1 MTLLGVGSLAG
12 CGTSLNSSFATL
24 DGPKADAAAFSGET
38 GSTVPKPDAEKADKK
53 AASTR
58 RGNSTASRVA
68 DTLTAAATPGNTG
81 YKIGPQDMLDFSVF
95 KAPELQR
102 TAAVSE
108 DGTINLPLVGEIP
121 ASGRTASEL
130 ERDIAQRLGK
140 KYLQNPQVTIVVR
153 EYNSQRITL
162 EGAIKKPGV
171 YPLKGKTTLLQA
183 VATAEGFSD
192 LAEQTVVV
200 FRQTNGQRT
209 AAKFDIAEIRSGSA
223 ADPVLQAGDT
233 IVASNSVAKETF
245 QTIIKAI
252 PLATVFAL
260 L

>member
-1 MTLLGVGSLAG
+1 M
-12 CGTSLNSSFATL
+12 
-24 DGPKADAAAFSGET
+24 DGPKAEGASFSAET
-38 GSTVPKPDAEKADKK
+38 GSIDAKVDAEKKPASARKGAL
-53 AASTR
+53 AAT
-58 RGNSTASRVA
+58 RVA
-68 DTLTAAATPGNTG
+68 DGLTAAASPGNAG
-81 YKIGPQDMLDFSVF
+81 YKIGPQDMLEFSVF

-102 TAAVSE
+102 VAQVSE
-108 DGTINLPLVGEIP
+108 EGTINLPLIGEIP
-121 ASGRTASEL
+121 ASGRTATEL
-130 ERDIAQRLGK
+130 ERDVAQRLGK

-153 EYNSQRITL
+153 EYNSQRVTL

-183 VATAEGFSD
+183 VAIAEGFSD
-192 LAEQTVVV
+192 LAEQTVVI

-209 AAKFDIAEIRSGSA
+209 AAKFDITEIRSGA
-223 ADPVLQAGDT
+223 ATDPVLQAGDT

-245 QTIIKAI
+245 QTILKAL